1 MARNK
6 NKIPQA
12 PIIDS
17 LSVKYFRGIADK
29 QTIDFNK
36 RNGIV
41 ILYGENGSGKSSFV
55 NALEYLFKGKLDIF
69 KPQAIDKKQKPAIHQ
84 RYSEDDWE
92 IELIFNGNKKILR
105 NKDGLHVDK
114 SVKKFFAYYDSFFKN
129 SSFILNSWKLLEF
142 IGGTEKDRFDS
153 ISKLCGLNEIDSI
166 QKSLNQTEKY
176 FNNVLEEKSSE

>member
-55 NALEYLFKGKLDIF
+55 NALEY
-69 KPQAIDKKQKPAIHQ
+69 
-84 RYSEDDWE
+84 
-92 IELIFNGNKKILR
+92 
-105 NKDGLHVDK
+105 
-114 SVKKFFAYYDSFFKN
+114 
-129 SSFILNSWKLLEF
+129 EF
-142 IGGTEKDRFDS
+142 TCRG
-153 ISKLCGLNEIDSI
+153 
-166 QKSLNQTEKY
+166 
-176 FNNVLEEKSSE
+176 